1 MRQPI
6 KQLKTKKT
14 EVITLATACK
24 MLGISEATGKN
35 WLRLGKLSAKDTETG
50 KLIYKHEVENL
61 LLSLKKDNSN
71 VLKSRRNK
79 TALKGREL
87 YVNYVSRES
96 PNHAAVALLVNG
108 FTGSTTAITALL

>member
-50 KLIYKHEVENL
+50 K
-61 LLSLKKDNSN
+61 DR
-71 VLKSRRNK
+71 KS
-79 TALKGREL
+79 
-87 YVNYVSRES
+87 VV
-96 PNHAAVALLVNG
+96 
-108 FTGSTTAITALL
+108 

>member
-6 KQLKTKKT
+6 KQLNTKKA

-79 TALKGREL
+79 TALRVE
-87 YVNYVSRES
+87 N
-96 PNHAAVALLVNG
+96 
-108 FTGSTTAITALL
+108 FM